1 MHSLIDSLY
10 SSSDAFKK
18 GSKNRHR
25 KRTFLDVIS
34 RVAFWIGSLP
44 EILMI
49 AFCLWTV
56 KILNEPGCDM
66 NRLMV
71 IDEVMDLLTKPKGN
85 STASATTDEESDSE
99 ASDN

>member
-1 MHSLIDSLY
+1 
-10 SSSDAFKK
+10 
-18 GSKNRHR
+18 
-25 KRTFLDVIS
+25 
-34 RVAFWIGSLP
+34 
-44 EILMI
+44 MI

-71 IDEVMDLLTKPKGN
+71 IDEVMDILTKPKGN
-85 STASATTDEESDSE
+85 STASTTTDEESDSE